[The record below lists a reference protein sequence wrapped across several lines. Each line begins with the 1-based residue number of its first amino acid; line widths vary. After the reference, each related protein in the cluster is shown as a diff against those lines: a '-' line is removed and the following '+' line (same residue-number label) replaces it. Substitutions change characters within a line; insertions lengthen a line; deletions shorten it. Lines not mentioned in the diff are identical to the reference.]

1 MLKSCLRSGG
11 KFFLWC
17 SLVTSSL
24 GIAIDSSHAQTIYPF
39 NAVYDVSL
47 LATPITPITSSVLS
61 EPVFKVTATGTSVD
75 APYGLTNFARES
87 YSRVDFATG
96 IRTEV
101 PDAAQFGLNGFPI
114 LTDSFFGSG
123 DNKLFGTSQL
133 TAVANLQKLTASGSG
148 TFTITGGTGQFT
160 NAIGTLQILNT
171 YKLNLDPTLPVA
183 VRSSI
188 SGSIQISQ
196 KVSEPNAGIGIAFL
210 LCGASLFLKRQR
222 KLRLLQVVK

>member
-1 MLKSCLRSGG
+1 MKKSCLRSGG

-17 SLVTSSL
+17 SLVSLSL
-24 GIAIDSSHAQTIYPF
+24 GTAIDSSYAQTIYPF

-47 LATPITPITSSVLS
+47 LATPITP
-61 EPVFKVTATGTSVD
+61 EVFKVTATGTLVD
-75 APYGLTNFARES
+75 APYGLTFLARSS
-87 YSRVDFATG
+87 YSRVNPTTG
-96 IRTEV
+96 IRTEGA
-101 PDAAQFGLNGFPI
+101 DAAQFGLNEFPI

-133 TAVANLQKLTASGSG
+133 TAVANLQKLTASGEG

-171 YKLNLDPTLPVA
+171 YTLNLDPTLPSS

-196 KVSEPNAGIGIAFL
+196 KVSEPNTGIGIAFL
-210 LCGASLFLKRQR
+210 LFGASLFLKRQR
-222 KLRLLQVVK
+222 KQILLQVVK